1 MNRNY
6 LIGHIRMHTGSYAW
20 LQAMWVWDRKRKYG
34 LCQKSLWDPDKMSV
48 PSIIIPNFDSYTF
61 FSGDLPNQLI
71 EKTETPFT
79 VKLVYKQMGMSNL
92 LEFEATKDD
101 RGITYVL
108 KQTLIHSLNL
118 IVYIRFCLKSLPS
131 TFNIKLY

>member
-1 MNRNY
+1 
-6 LIGHIRMHTGSYAW
+6 MHTGSYAW

-101 RGITYVL
+101 RGIRLMCSYKRKFINTIDEFISDLVSKVFL
-108 KQTLIHSLNL
+108 HPLI
-118 IVYIRFCLKSLPS
+118 
-131 TFNIKLY
+131 